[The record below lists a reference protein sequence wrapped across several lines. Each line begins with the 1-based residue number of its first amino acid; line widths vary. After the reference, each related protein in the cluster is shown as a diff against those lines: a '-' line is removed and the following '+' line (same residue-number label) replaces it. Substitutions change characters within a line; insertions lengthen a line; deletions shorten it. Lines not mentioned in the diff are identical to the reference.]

1 METNYDLTYKEREQ
15 VMRWRP
21 TEKDIHMLDIDSAI
35 EELEK
40 LKQSGAT
47 YIRLVRNEH
56 NEEEFYV
63 MGCKLELETDEEY
76 NERVQAYEG
85 IKLRKEQAELVELAR
100 LKEKYEKKQ

>member
-47 YIRLVRNEH
+47 YIRLARNEH
-56 NEEEFYV
+56 NEDELYV
-63 MGCKLELETDEEY
+63 MGCKEELETDEEY
-76 NERVQAYEG
+76 AERIALIEDFKKREYEKDL
-85 IKLRKEQAELVELAR
+85 IEYSR
-100 LKEKYEKKQ
+100 LKEKLNL